1 MFELAGKYTSA
12 KVYADICESEAQ
24 AQIVKLCN
32 HPAFEGATIRVM
44 PDVHAGAGCTIGT
57 TIKSSNGYI
66 VPNLVGVDIGCG
78 VLTVLFTAPKI
89 DYQGLDQFINKNIP
103 SGFSVRDIPASYP
116 EVNKVRKELEQFCE
130 KHGFLDK
137 YSRHLCSIGTLGG
150 GNHYIEIG
158 QTSDGK
164 YALSVHSGSR
174 NLGKV
179 ICDYYQQIAKEH
191 LNTIKKSSEAYHHI
205 TGDLAFLQGVETE
218 NYLHAMNVC
227 QKIATVNRRAI
238 AYDIFEYLRA
248 NNGHEVVVDDLI
260 ETIHNYIE
268 ITCNGYII
276 RKGAVAAY
284 EDQRL
289 SIPLN
294 MRDGVLLCRG
304 KGNQDWN
311 FSAPHG
317 AGRIMSRSKAKEVVT
332 LDDFIESMDGIQ
344 TWSVCSST
352 IDESP
357 QAYKPAASI
366 IDAIGDTVEIIDIIK
381 PLYNYKAH

>member
-12 KVYADICESEAQ
+12 KVYADICEAEAQ

-32 HPAFEGATIRVM
+32 HPAFEGTTIRVM

-78 VLTVLFTAPKI
+78 VLTVLFTAPEI
-89 DYQGLDQFINKNIP
+89 DYQGLDRFISQNIP
-103 SGFSVRDIPASYP
+103 SGFSVRDVPASYP
-116 EVNKVRKELEQFCE
+116 EVNKFRKGLEQFCE
-130 KHGFLDK
+130 QHGFLDK
-137 YSRHLCSIGTLGG
+137 YNRHLCSIGTLGG

-158 QTSDGK
+158 KASDGK
-164 YALSVHSGSR
+164 YALSIHSGSR

-191 LNTIKKSSEAYHHI
+191 LDIIKKSSEIYHHV
-205 TGDLAFLQGVETE
+205 TGDLAFLEGVETE
-218 NYLHAMNVC
+218 HYLYAMSVC
-227 QKIATVNRRAI
+227 QKIAAVNRRAI
-238 AYDIFEYLRA
+238 AYDIFKYLHA
-248 NNGHEVVVDDLI
+248 NYSNDVVENDFID
-260 ETIHNYIE
+260 TIHNYIE
-268 ITCNGYII
+268 VTCDGYII

-289 SIPLN
+289 VIPLN

-304 KGNQDWN
+304 KGNPDWN

-317 AGRIMSRSKAKEVVT
+317 AGRIMSRSKAKEFIT
-332 LDDFIESMDGIQ
+332 LDEFTESMDGIQ
-344 TWSVCSST
+344 TWSVCRST

-357 QAYKPAASI
+357 QAYKPAESI
-366 IDAIGDTVEIIDIIK
+366 IDAIEDTVEIIDIIK
-381 PLYNYKAH
+381 PLYNYKTH